1 MLGWMFGIACIA
13 FAVWG
18 HFGPHAEPY
27 YRDAPKA
34 PPARPVAAS
43 DAGGWLLIPFQL
55 VACLAW
61 LCWAAI
67 LLAVFLAPLA
77 FVAAVVWGALQ

>member
-1 MLGWMFGIACIA
+1 MLGLACLA

-27 YRDAPKA
+27 HRSPAKVT
-34 PPARPVAAS
+34 ARPVAAS
-43 DAGGWLLIPFQL
+43 DDGAWLLLPFQL
-55 VACLAW
+55 VAGLAW

-67 LLAVFLAPLA
+67 LLAVFLSPLLIL
-77 FVAAVVWGALQ
+77 AALALAVLQ